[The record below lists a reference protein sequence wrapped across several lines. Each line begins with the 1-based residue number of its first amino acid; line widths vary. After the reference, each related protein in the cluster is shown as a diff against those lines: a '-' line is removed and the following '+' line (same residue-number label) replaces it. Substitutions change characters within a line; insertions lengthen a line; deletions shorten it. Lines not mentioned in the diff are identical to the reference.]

1 MAKLPDK
8 KKPRVDEQS
17 SAVDTVI
24 TAAENAVNSEEEAVF
39 EVPSVSDEDSTFGEN
54 PETAPPSEDE
64 DVVISAPKE
73 IKTKETNVKVAVMA
87 DHSCH
92 IGGVPYHFKKG
103 VPVYVPRPVKEI
115 LKNAGLL
122 LPL

>member
-8 KKPRVDEQS
+8 KKIRMDEQS
-17 SAVDTVI
+17 SAVDSVI
-24 TAAENAVNSEEEAVF
+24 TAVENAVNSEEDAVF
-39 EVPSVSDEDSTFGEN
+39 EVPDEDTAFGEN
-54 PETAPPSEDE
+54 PETAPPENE
-64 DVVISAPKE
+64 NVVISAPKE
-73 IKTKETNVKVAVMA
+73 VKTKDTNVKVAVMA

-92 IGGVPYHFKKG
+92 IGGVPYHFEKG